1 MKQLKRLFFIF
12 LVLLFIFGCSGS
24 SDISNEKVTGK
35 AEKEYYGVEV
45 NGVLCG
51 YSELT
56 VNHIEKDGKK
66 VKQVEQNIFFM
77 LTLLGSNVNTDMKML
92 SYLDPETDK
101 CNYFSIDVTQGDIKR
116 KAKIVIKDNTAIIE
130 SFMSQEPTKIKMTP
144 DIIFGDYELVK
155 NLKKDFS
162 DGSTKEKSYNIL
174 EPMDGKIRKTTFTKL
189 GTEKIKLA
197 GKTYHAV
204 VFNQLTKETGIKMKW
219 WFDLENSDML
229 KFEVSN
235 RKIFKT
241 DHKVVDKIKVA
252 NMDESIF
259 TKSDVSIADI
269 HAISYMKLKVQIEP
283 TGVQLTAEGLNIPG
297 QRFTGTV
304 KENLIE
310 GILEIEHKKYNGE
323 DAPAFPPDYSNDE
336 SLQKYLQPE
345 KMIESDDPVLIEK
358 AKEITGGSQDS
369 WEAARRLSKW
379 VAEKI
384 TYGIPGGITARKTYD
399 MKAGECGAHSCLLAA
414 FCRAVGIP
422 ARVVWG
428 AMYAPNYGG
437 GFGQH
442 GWNEIYMGK
451 AGWIP
456 VDATAFEEDF
466 LDSGHIRI
474 AELQSTSTAFN
485 GKKIEVLD
493 YRVGTTKMGKAI
505 ETGAEEFKKYIGKY
519 KNTATKKVII
529 VKVQDRGLVVDIP
542 GRAVLPL
549 DKPDKNG
556 FLYCK
561 IAKHIY
567 FTFKENDSGKMTDMH
582 LHQILDVQKK
592 SGLTEVNDNVP
603 EKFKPYLGEYYLA
616 AANLNIKVLYK
627 DGTLAVDA
635 PIEEDLIKL
644 HTTDE
649 KNKWIDQYNKNYISF
664 EFDDKGNVI
673 GMKVD
678 IVDKFKRS

>member
-1 MKQLKRLFFIF
+1 MKQLKQLFFIF
-12 LVLLFIFGCSGS
+12 LVLLFIFGRSGS
-24 SDISNEKVTGK
+24 SDISNENSPGK
-35 AEKEYYGVEV
+35 AEKEYYGIEI
-45 NGVLCG
+45 NSVLCG
-51 YSELT
+51 FAEST
-56 VNHIEKDGKK
+56 INHIEKDGKK
-66 VKQVEQNIFFM
+66 IKQVEQKRFVM
-77 LTLLGSNVNTDMKML
+77 LTLLGAQFNTDIKIL
-92 SYLDPETDK
+92 SYVNPETGK
-101 CNYFSIDVTQGDIKR
+101 CNYCSIDVKQGDIKR
-116 KAKIVIKDNTAIIE
+116 KAKIEIKDNTAIIT
-130 SFMSQEPTKIKMTP
+130 SFMSEKPTKIKMTP
-144 DIIFGDYELVK
+144 DIIFGDDELFK
-155 NLKKDFS
+155 HLKKDFS
-162 DGSTKEKSYNIL
+162 DGGTTEKSYNIL
-174 EPMDGKIRKTTFTKL
+174 EPMDGKVRKSTFTKL
-189 GTEKIKLA
+189 GTEKIKLV
-197 GKTYHAV
+197 GKIYHAV
-204 VFNQLTKETGIKMKW
+204 VFNQLTKETGVKMKW
-219 WFDLENSDML
+219 WYDLENSDML
-229 KFEVSN
+229 KIEVNN

-252 NMDESIF
+252 NMNESIF
-259 TKSDVSIADI
+259 TKANVSIADI

-283 TGVQLTAEGLNIPG
+283 TGVQLTPGDLNIPG

-304 KENLIE
+304 KDNLIE

-345 KMIESDDPVLIEK
+345 KMIESNDPVLIEK

-379 VAEKI
+379 VAENI

-456 VDATAFEEDF
+456 VDTTAFEEDF

-493 YRVGTTKMGKAI
+493 YRVGTTKIGKAI
-505 ETGAEEFKKYIGKY
+505 ETGSEEFKKYMGKY
-519 KNTATKKVII
+519 TANKRVIN
-529 VKVQDRGLVVDIP
+529 VKVQDGGLVVDIP

-549 DKPDKNG
+549 NNPDKNG
-556 FLYCK
+556 FWYCK
-561 IAKHIY
+561 IARQLY
-567 FTFKENDSGKMTDMH
+567 FTFKENDSGQVTDIH
-582 LHQILDVQKK
+582 LHQILDAQKK

-603 EKFKPYLGEYYLA
+603 EKFKPFLGEYYLA

-635 PIEEDLIKL
+635 PIEKELIKL
-644 HTTDE
+644 YTTDE

-673 GMKVD
+673 GMKVEV
-678 IVDKFKRS
+678 VDKFKRS